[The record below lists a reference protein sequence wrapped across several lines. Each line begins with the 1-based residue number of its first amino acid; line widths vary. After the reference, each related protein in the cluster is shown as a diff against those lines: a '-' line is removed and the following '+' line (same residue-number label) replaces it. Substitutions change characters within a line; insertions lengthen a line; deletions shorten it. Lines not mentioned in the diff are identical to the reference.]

1 MFPGKFIPA
10 SQRPDGTWRKARRVK
25 DGYVPQE
32 EVPLYESKGKQFTK
46 KPDIPVGMC
55 PLMAKA
61 AKEKREKQEKKLLQ
75 KQIQQQQQ
83 QTSQTNGGQVTKK
96 PSKATTSVPKKS
108 PAAAPAHTSPAV
120 QSVTDALAT
129 LDLNNVEDVQR
140 QLKKLRKKI
149 REIEAIE
156 EKLNSGDLKQP
167 EQDQLEKVR
176 RKPEILGQIA
186 KLEAL

>member
-1 MFPGKFIPA
+1 MCDFAGKFIPA

-55 PLMAKA
+55 PMMVKA
-61 AKEKREKQEKKLLQ
+61 SREKREKQEKKLLQ
-75 KQIQQQQQ
+75 KQQQQ
-83 QTSQTNGGQVTKK
+83 QTPLTNGQTPLGVKK
-96 PSKATTSVPKKS
+96 PQPKPTAQKKS
-108 PAAAPAHTSPAV
+108 TPAPLVV
-120 QSVTDALAT
+120 QSVTEAIAS
-129 LDLNNVEDVQR
+129 LDLNSVDDVQR

-156 EKLNSGDLKQP
+156 DKLKSGDLKTP

-176 RKPEILGQIA
+176 RKAEIVKQIA